1 MTGITITRKKDGHWL
16 NFKSSKGNAA
26 SLRVESLR
34 SKFGYVTWKAIMEWA
49 EEQAKMKEEEPAIV
63 PDDNAR
69 LDVSDMDRDAMGGLI
84 GVLPEPETEEKPN
97 E

>member
-16 NFKSSKGNAA
+16 SFKSSKGNAA

-49 EEQAKMKEEEPAIV
+49 EEQASRPAD
-63 PDDNAR
+63 PPSTPTDTDEDNTDD
-69 LDVSDMDRDAMGGLI
+69 
-84 GVLPEPETEEKPN
+84 
-97 E
+97 